1 MVTTKKVSA
10 PKSVASVVETPAKPV
25 AAKKTV
31 RTVAPATP
39 VAVTAAPA
47 KAAVKSAAKP
57 ASKPKASTAKTQATA
72 AQTQALMDIEQ
83 RNHYVQVAAFYI
95 AERRGFAPGNPA
107 EDWAAAEIEV
117 DRLIAS
123 NNFAL

>member
-10 PKSVASVVETPAKPV
+10 PKPVASVVEAPAKPV

-31 RTVAPATP
+31 RAVAPATP

-47 KAAVKSAAKP
+47 KAEVKSVAKP
-57 ASKPKASTAKTQATA
+57 ASKPKASTAKTQSA
-72 AQTQALMDIEQ
+72 APQTQAPMDIEQ

>member
-1 MVTTKKVSA
+1 MVTAKKVSTPKPVATVA
-10 PKSVASVVETPAKPV
+10 PTPAKPV
-25 AAKKTV
+25 ATKKPV
-31 RTVAPATP
+31 VAAAPATP
-39 VAVTAAPA
+39 MSVTTAPA
-47 KAAVKSAAKP
+47 KAAAKSVAKP
-57 ASKPKASTAKTQATA
+57 ASKPKASTTKAEAATP
-72 AQTQALMDIEQ
+72 QTEAPVNTEQ

-123 NNFAL
+123 NNFVL